1 MSIGTVFSKGFNKIE
16 VPNTRF
22 LLKIARGGDD
32 THKDGQYQ
40 SSVAFEE
47 SSDNLDINNVTYFG
61 RSISNIEY
69 VNATLQNSV
78 YSFEGNNR
86 I

>member
-22 LLKIARGGDD
+22 PLKIARGGDD
-32 THKDGQYQ
+32 TDKDGQYQ